1 MDKDI
6 FRNILT
12 QDLQNNIQT
21 YLHFIESIPLIKLL
35 NQKKQLALCYS
46 LIPQYHPPKQYIIT
60 KGEKSNGLY
69 ILKKGDVYLES
80 NKQYIRNL
88 SSKDIF
94 GERSL
99 LAQSE
104 RNNDVIANSNCL
116 VYFVSDASLVNI
128 FGTNMIFELFKNN
141 VTNAFISNPLFKGLR
156 VKYIKQILGLFNIK
170 ECRKGEIAY
179 HKGEIKSSTVAAII
193 EGGLYDENK
202 KIVAKKGEILFDKE
216 ILFQSKEVLEYDIK
230 ADPDCLIYEANT
242 DEIISELGMSIE
254 QAIQKSKTY
263 SKKKNNEIMNILSSN
278 QLELL
283 VNSSEEKSF
292 KPKEVI
298 FSYESTNNILYFLNS
313 GHVII
318 ETEFFDKKEKKTV
331 SSLFGSYI
339 LEYQTY
345 QQRAVVKEKANV
357 ICLEK
362 EKLKKILGP
371 NMYNYFKNIVLSREC
386 CFQVTDFKFIN
397 ELYVENIWKVSLVTS
412 SRSNQLYG
420 IRRMNKKL
428 VVYDG
433 YMDKLSLEKEIL
445 NSLTHPFVIKLHSTL
460 QVQYFLYFLME
471 YIHGV
476 TLYSI
481 IHQKNLP
488 FFTSSQLKFWF
499 SCLFIAILYIHS
511 KQIIFRF
518 LTPSNIIIKENGY
531 LSLINFTNAKIIK
544 EKIKTI
550 IGLPQYMSPEMLVG
564 EPYSFEVD
572 YWSIAV
578 IMYELAYRK
587 VPFGEGVTDPI
598 GVYFSIINSNLNH
611 PENSKD
617 KLLFNL
623 LQGMLSKNKRG
634 RIEKKEDIKGHLW
647 FKDFNWKMVEELKYN
662 SEFRPV
668 VENIGSPQINYCYL
682 IHQED
687 KRTIPNNDN
696 ILFDE
701 EDKKEIEKW
710 FEMF

>member
-1 MDKDI
+1 
-6 FRNILT
+6 
-12 QDLQNNIQT
+12 
-21 YLHFIESIPLIKLL
+21 
-35 NQKKQLALCYS
+35 
-46 LIPQYHPPKQYIIT
+46 
-60 KGEKSNGLY
+60 
-69 ILKKGDVYLES
+69 
-80 NKQYIRNL
+80 
-88 SSKDIF
+88 
-94 GERSL
+94 
-99 LAQSE
+99 
-104 RNNDVIANSNCL
+104 
-116 VYFVSDASLVNI
+116 
-128 FGTNMIFELFKNN
+128 
-141 VTNAFISNPLFKGLR
+141 
-156 VKYIKQILGLFNIK
+156 
-170 ECRKGEIAY
+170 
-179 HKGEIKSSTVAAII
+179 
-193 EGGLYDENK
+193 
-202 KIVAKKGEILFDKE
+202 
-216 ILFQSKEVLEYDIK
+216 
-230 ADPDCLIYEANT
+230 
-242 DEIISELGMSIE
+242 
-254 QAIQKSKTY
+254 
-263 SKKKNNEIMNILSSN
+263 
-278 QLELL
+278 
-283 VNSSEEKSF
+283 
-292 KPKEVI
+292 
-298 FSYESTNNILYFLNS
+298 
-313 GHVII
+313 
-318 ETEFFDKKEKKTV
+318 
-331 SSLFGSYI
+331 
-339 LEYQTY
+339 
-345 QQRAVVKEKANV
+345 
-357 ICLEK
+357 
-362 EKLKKILGP
+362 
-371 NMYNYFKNIVLSREC
+371 
-386 CFQVTDFKFIN
+386 
-397 ELYVENIWKVSLVTS
+397 
-412 SRSNQLYG
+412 
-420 IRRMNKKL
+420 
-428 VVYDG
+428 
-433 YMDKLSLEKEIL
+433 
-445 NSLTHPFVIKLHSTL
+445 
-460 QVQYFLYFLME
+460 ME

-544 EKIKTI
+544 EKTKTI

-634 RIEKKEDIKGHLW
+634 RIKKKEDIKGHLW